1 MRESNKKKN
10 GEQETQKLEKLL
22 LKDSFVIYIIL
33 NHLVF
38 VIGKESNL
46 AVINKK

>member
-10 GEQETQKLEKLL
+10 REQERQKLL
-22 LKDSFVIYIIL
+22 LKDSFVIYIIF

-46 AVINKK
+46 AFINKK